1 MYSDYSGMEDLPG
14 SLPPTVLISNS
25 FVLLKYTTTTFVLP
39 VIHSLVPVLGCG
51 IEAPQRC
58 LDETF
63 LYQSGETAG
72 AMERGESDFL
82 MGPNNFLM
90 TF

>member
-1 MYSDYSGMEDLPG
+1 M
-14 SLPPTVLISNS
+14 SNS
-25 FVLLKYTTTTFVLP
+25 FVLLKYTTTTFFVLP
-39 VIHSLVPVLGCG
+39 IVYSLFPVLGCG

-72 AMERGESDFL
+72 AGAGRGESDFL
-82 MGPNNFLM
+82 MGLNNFLM